1 MSFDDSHLAIRRN
14 KRRVIGVEGRLF
26 VDADHSES
34 VKLTASA
41 PRSSDGSIPIT
52 AVDLSEGGIG
62 LLTACFLPRRTK
74 CELIL
79 DNPRDES
86 NPIFKADMRVAQA
99 RMVDRRPGYQ
109 LGLIFE
115 ETSADFQRKLRDL
128 IELTCDV

>member
-1 MSFDDSHLAIRRN
+1 MSFDDSNLAIRRN

-26 VDADHSES
+26 INADHHND
-34 VKLTASA
+34 VKLSPSA

-52 AVDLSEGGIG
+52 AVDVSEGGIG
-62 LLTACFLPRRTK
+62 ILTACFLPRRTK

-79 DNPRDES
+79 DNPRDPA
-86 NPIFKADMRVAQA
+86 NPVFKADMRVAQP

-115 ETSADFQRKLRDL
+115 ETGPDFKRKLDDL
-128 IELTCDV
+128 IELAGDI